1 MWKGENIRDDTI
13 FSAVWPGKSTLHT
26 IFQETTMRQTLMKL
40 LLCFLLLMPLFTLAD
55 LHSYALVNDD
65 GTIQVRGRTVHF
77 YGIYIPETNYNC
89 QTFIRP
95 VQCGQRAALALKF
108 KIQGFVRCEEKSRN
122 EDRSINAICRVGVS
136 SFSEGKTWPL
146 IYYVMAGPWPC
157 RMRLLNTMS
166 WSA

>member
-1 MWKGENIRDDTI
+1 
-13 FSAVWPGKSTLHT
+13 
-26 IFQETTMRQTLMKL
+26 MRQTLMKL

-95 VQCGQRAALALKF
+95 VQCGQRAALALKL

-136 SFSEGKTWPL
+136 SFSEGEDL
-146 IYYVMAGPWPC
+146 AAY
-157 RMRLLNTMS
+157 LLRHGWAVALPDAPFEYQVLERIARKQSVGVWGFPIDNIHR
-166 WSA
+166 